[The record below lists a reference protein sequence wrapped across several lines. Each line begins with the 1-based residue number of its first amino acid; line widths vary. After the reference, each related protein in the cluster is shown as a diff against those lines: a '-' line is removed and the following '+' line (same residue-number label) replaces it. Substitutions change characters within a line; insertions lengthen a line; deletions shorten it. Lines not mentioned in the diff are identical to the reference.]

1 MPDYINMYQKI
12 KGLEKLLLENITP
25 KSFGISCQTHFLNNL
40 LDGIIIVAS
49 SKFTSDIRITKL
61 AT

>member
-1 MPDYINMYQKI
+1 MYQKI

-40 LDGIIIVAS
+40 LDGIIIVTS